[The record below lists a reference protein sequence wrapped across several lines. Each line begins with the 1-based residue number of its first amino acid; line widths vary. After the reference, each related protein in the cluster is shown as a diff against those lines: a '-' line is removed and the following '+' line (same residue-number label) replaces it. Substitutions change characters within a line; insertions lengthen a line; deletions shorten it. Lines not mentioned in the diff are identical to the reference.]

1 MNLIGQIA
9 WRLFI
14 GLLILWAALGM
25 VTVAALIKY
34 TFWRE
39 EKMKV
44 WSVTECPAC
53 GGTGVNSDQEDICGL
68 CDGETALVLEIGDE

>member
-1 MNLIGQIA
+1 MNLIGQLA
-9 WRLFI
+9 WRALI

-39 EKMKV
+39 EKIRQFA
-44 WSVTECPAC
+44 VTECPAC
-53 GGTGVNSDQEDICGL
+53 EGTGFTADQEVCGL
-68 CDGETALVLEIGDE
+68 CDGESSMVVELTE